1 MRTITVSSADVS
13 LFHVAAKEL
22 GGACNWIRLA
32 QENGIVDPMITSVG
46 TLQIPTIG
54 TKNTTGL
61 PE

>member
-1 MRTITVSSADVS
+1 VS
-13 LFHVAAKEL
+13 LFHVAAREL